1 MYVEFCSQF
10 LTVHSNCTWKPL
22 SLLLLILLSKSEL
35 LLVNL
40 NGSNGLRD
48 VNVIVLGFVTLGLN
62 LGFSIN
68 KYLPLNSVPFNLTNS
83 SQTCFGVAIQTWPLV
98 LFGLA
103 DLMVNLHDN
112 FCEDMLLTFKPKSL
126 YMSSMPTFKSNL
138 QYILCFCGEIG
149 FPVALVSKS
158 VWVQLAH
165 ALFLPLFWITYCVY
179 YCSLGVYH
187 KFW

>member
-1 MYVEFCSQF
+1 MYVEFCREF
-10 LTVHSNCTWKPL
+10 LTVLSNCTWKPL

-40 NGSNGLRD
+40 MVQMNYE
-48 VNVIVLGFVTLGLN
+48 NVTVVGFVTLGLN
-62 LGFSIN
+62 LRFSIN

-83 SQTCFGVAIQTWPLV
+83 SQTCFGVVIQTWPLA
-98 LFGLA
+98 LSGLA
-103 DLMVNLHDN
+103 DLMVNLHNN
-112 FCEDMLLTFKPKSL
+112 FCEDMLLIFKPKSL

-158 VWVQLAH
+158 VWV
-165 ALFLPLFWITYCVY
+165 
-179 YCSLGVYH
+179 
-187 KFW
+187 